1 MVMNYIQQFKELH
14 QSEEILFLGN
24 AWDVH
29 SALALEKAGFK
40 AIGTTSGG
48 IAKSFGYGDGEQIDF
63 DVHLG
68 VIKSIVNHVKI
79 PVSADIE
86 AGYGKDTATIIDNVL
101 RTANLGVAGI
111 NIEDSPKN
119 QTELRELVQHCDLL
133 SKTRTALEKNGF
145 KDFYINARVDTLFK
159 KQGLTETIDRAKAY
173 VESGASGVFVPLLRE
188 DDEIRAVA
196 AQVSAP
202 LNVASLAGLTSINKL
217 KELGVKR
224 LSLAGALF
232 GKIHAI
238 LESTASQIYASHD
251 TSLLY
256 KHE

>member
-1 MVMNYIQQFKELH
+1 
-14 QSEEILFLGN
+14 
-24 AWDVH
+24 
-29 SALALEKAGFK
+29 
-40 AIGTTSGG
+40 
-48 IAKSFGYGDGEQIDF
+48 
-63 DVHLG
+63 
-68 VIKSIVNHVKI
+68 
-79 PVSADIE
+79 
-86 AGYGKDTATIIDNVL
+86 
-101 RTANLGVAGI
+101 
-111 NIEDSPKN
+111 
-119 QTELRELVQHCDLL
+119 
-133 SKTRTALEKNGF
+133 
-145 KDFYINARVDTLFK
+145 
-159 KQGLTETIDRAKAY
+159 

-202 LNVASLAGLTSINKL
+202 LNVASLAVLTSINKL

-238 LESTASQIYASHD
+238 LESTASQIYASQD